1 MESFNLYREAKD
13 QYEKLIPEK
22 NDGLILL
29 SLYAKYKDK
38 DFTEENI
45 ISITNKIFKDQGN
58 NEFERS
64 RTEYNRNNTIILRLQ
79 ESFLW
84 RNETKRTYQF
94 KKYGLELCQN
104 IEKRL
109 IEKYNPAKIKR
120 FFDELHKSLTEYIE
134 ADKDFNE
141 WIEDHFDLRMPELI
155 SQIEILDQQVNES
168 VMDFKMNI
176 KSEDQSILYILK
188 EIEIRLEIIKEQSS
202 ELKNAF
208 QISYDIDELL
218 TDILQ
223 KNDSYNYIEN
233 IQKVQKFHDNSRSQL
248 EQVSKRI
255 EKIKPR
261 IREFIYDFNKK
272 DFDRKT
278 NKFICYLLEKSFV
291 KREKSIK
298 RIQFP
303 NNLSGL
309 KVKSIEHSPT
319 FNIIPI
325 REISPK
331 LPVEI
336 IKRNIDIPKRKELL
350 DKTIK
355 WKQDKERIMYWTNF
369 AFQELEEKGSLV
381 FTPLFFKIVDKD
393 RLAIALKTAHS
404 VLRKSTKLK
413 QLYKVQINQTPVNHT
428 LNKTISLW
436 QMTIQKQ

>member
-29 SLYAKYKDK
+29 SLYTKYKDK
-38 DFTEENI
+38 DFSEENI
-45 ISITNKIFKDQGN
+45 ISIINKIFRDQGN
-58 NEFERS
+58 NERS

-134 ADKDFNE
+134 GEKDFNE
-141 WIEDHFDLRMPELI
+141 WIEDHFDIRMPELI
-155 SQIEILDQQVNES
+155 SQIEILDQQVIES
-168 VMDFKMNI
+168 VTDFKINI
-176 KSEDQSILYILK
+176 KSEDQSILDILK
-188 EIEIRLEIIKEQSS
+188 EIEIRLEVIKEQAS

-223 KNDSYNYIEN
+223 KADSYNYIEN

-261 IREFIYDFNKK
+261 IREFIYDFNKQ

-278 NKFICYLLEKSFV
+278 NKFIHYLLEKSFV
-291 KREKSIK
+291 KKEKSTK
-298 RIQFP
+298 KIQFP
-303 NNLSGL
+303 NDLSGL
-309 KVKSIEHSPT
+309 KVKSIEHSLT

-336 IKRNIDIPKRKELL
+336 IKRSIDIPKRKELL
-350 DKTIK
+350 DKTLK
-355 WKQDKERIMYWTNF
+355 WKQDKERIMYWTNL

-381 FTPLFFKIVDKD
+381 FTPLFFKIVDTD
-393 RLAIALKTAHS
+393 RLAIAVKTAHS
-404 VLRKSTKLK
+404 VLRKSTKSK
-413 QLYKVQINQTPVNHT
+413 QRYKVEIKQEPVNYT
-428 LNKTISLW
+428 VNKRISLW
-436 QMTIQKQ
+436 QMTIQKK

>member
-1 MESFNLYREAKD
+1 METFNLYREAKD

-45 ISITNKIFKDQGN
+45 ISIINKIFKDQGN
-58 NEFERS
+58 NES
-64 RTEYNRNNTIILRLQ
+64 NRTEYNRNNTIILRLQ

-109 IEKYNPAKIKR
+109 VEKYNPAKIKR

-134 ADKDFNE
+134 TDKDFNE
-141 WIEDHFDLRMPELI
+141 WIEDHFDVRMPELI

-168 VMDFKMNI
+168 VTDFKINI
-176 KSEDQSILYILK
+176 KSEDHSILDILK
-188 EIEIRLEIIKEQSS
+188 EIDIRLEVIKEQAS

-223 KNDSYNYIEN
+223 KNESYNYIEN

-248 EQVSKRI
+248 EQISKRI

-278 NKFICYLLEKSFV
+278 NKFINYLLEKSFV
-291 KREKSIK
+291 KKEKSSK

-309 KVKSIEHSPT
+309 KVKSIEHSLT

-336 IKRNIDIPKRKELL
+336 IKRSIDIPKRKELL
-350 DKTIK
+350 DKTLK
-355 WKQDKERIMYWTNF
+355 WKQDKERIMYWTNL
-369 AFQELEEKGSLV
+369 AFLELEENGSLV
-381 FTPLFFKIVDKD
+381 FTPLFFKIVDTD
-393 RLAIALKTAHS
+393 RLVIAVKTAHN
-404 VLRKSTKLK
+404 VLRKSILSKHR
-413 QLYKVQINQTPVNHT
+413 YKVEIKQDSVNYSV
-428 LNKTISLW
+428 NKRISLW
-436 QMTIQKQ
+436 QMTIQKK